1 MAPTVETGAVN
12 ERPEDLRQDSVC
24 SECGAVESEEDEHE
38 CED

>member
-12 ERPEDLRQDSVC
+12 ERPEDLRQDTVC
-24 SECGAVESEEDEHE
+24 SECGEVISEDDHE